1 MLTLNLRKWELKKF
15 QQHRKNGMKAAG
27 TACKL
32 FLKCCLQLKSR
43 LFIKGAHG
51 LAIPKQRDKEKAE
64 PDDGG

>member
-1 MLTLNLRKWELKKF
+1 MLTLNLRKWELKKIPATLKKR
-15 QQHRKNGMKAAG
+15 HEGRRM
-27 TACKL
+27 ACKL